1 MFGLGG
7 NLGNGQKKTFF
18 FWQSSLREDWGE
30 PGGVGG
36 VEVIQGGE
44 VGGDEMEGGQYAP
57 EGRFF
62 KNNS

>member
-1 MFGLGG
+1 MEWAHPTNKLLMMRARGRVFELG
-7 NLGNGQKKTFF
+7 K
-18 FWQSSLREDWGE
+18 EE
-30 PGGVGG
+30 PGGVVGG